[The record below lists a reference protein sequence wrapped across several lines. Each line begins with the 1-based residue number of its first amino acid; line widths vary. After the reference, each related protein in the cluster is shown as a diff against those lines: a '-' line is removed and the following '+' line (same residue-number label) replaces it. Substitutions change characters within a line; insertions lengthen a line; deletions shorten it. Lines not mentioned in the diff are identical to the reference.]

1 MTPALKAM
9 VKAMAAE
16 IVRQGNEEKSRGT
29 AVWYPSDPTNPA
41 DVRSISLDGNIDLE
55 KVARAGL
62 EAIPNA
68 ALASGVAAAFY
79 EVGGTA
85 DDGGWETPS
94 PDAALAAMLD
104 AILSDAAQPLPIDN

>member
-9 VKAMAAE
+9 VEAMAAE

-62 EAIPNA
+62 AAIREPGPDVTDSYGVWAEATAENGA
-68 ALASGVAAAFY
+68 GVIREF
-79 EVGGTA
+79 VDTILNDDPTA
-85 DDGGWETPS
+85 TY
-94 PDAALAAMLD
+94 
-104 AILSDAAQPLPIDN
+104 

>member
-9 VKAMAAE
+9 VEAMAAE

-41 DVRSISLDGNIDLE
+41 DVRSISLDGDIDLE

-62 EAIPNA
+62 EAIRWPEDTEA
-68 ALASGVAAAFY
+68 QVDIILAG
-79 EVGGTA
+79 A
-85 DDGGWETPS
+85 DV
-94 PDAALAAMLD
+94 PDSVQRFWPPMID
-104 AILSDAAQPLPIDN
+104 AILKDDPTATY

>member
-9 VKAMAAE
+9 VEAMAAE

-41 DVRSISLDGNIDLE
+41 DVRSISLDGDIDLE

-62 EAIPNA
+62 EAVK
-68 ALASGVAAAFY
+68 LAGDFDEVAQAGAMAEPFQMP
-79 EVGGTA
+79 
-85 DDGGWETPS
+85 DGQTFTPGQIVAS
-94 PDAALAAMLD
+94 TCWRAMLD
-104 AILSDAAQPLPIDN
+104 AILKPDCD